1 MALVS
6 PTGISPLTSE
16 VAASSGMRA
25 AEGRIDADAQSIA
38 TQGPDVGSMID
49 LNVQTVAF
57 SALVQ
62 VIRASN
68 EMTGSAIDLLA

>member
-1 MALVS
+1 
-6 PTGISPLTSE
+6 
-16 VAASSGMRA
+16 
-25 AEGRIDADAQSIA
+25 
-38 TQGPDVGSMID
+38 MID

-62 VIRASN
+62 AIRASN